1 MRKMMKYGKTYGGTN
16 PELVEDDIF
25 RMIINVPEF
34 GTQSEPE
41 EVTPEVT
48 PEVRLL
54 NIISGEMNRQRLQ
67 ATLGLKDDE
76 HFRKVYLLPALQAGY
91 IEMTIPDKPKSS
103 KQKYRLTDKGQAIVK
118 KGQTS
123 SGR

>member
-41 EVTPEVT
+41 EVTPEV
-48 PEVRLL
+48 RLL
-54 NIISGEMNRQRLQ
+54 NIISGEMNRQHLQ

-103 KQKYRLTDKGQAIVK
+103 KQKYRLTDKGQAIEK